1 LKAQS
6 NLLEI
11 ALKARM
17 SQSAQVLY
25 EFGPFR
31 LDPSQELLAE
41 GTRKVPL
48 TPKAY
53 QTLIVLVENRG
64 RTLAKD
70 ELLQKVWP
78 DAFVEEATLA
88 QNIFTLRKQLR
99 DDRETALYIET
110 VPKRGY
116 RFVAEVRQVQ
126 PAVTPVQPQPS
137 FTPHA
142 LARHT
147 LLYAL
152 VLAGVLAAV
161 LGGWYWSRRKATTE
175 DAPLAMQP
183 KPRTLAVLPF
193 RGLSNDPAETSWGIG
208 MTDAII
214 TRLTSLRN
222 LAVRPTGS
230 VLKYT
235 RSPVDPSQAAQEL
248 GVDSVLDGT
257 YQRAGDRIRITV
269 QLIERNQATR
279 WAEHYDLK
287 SKDLLNFQDEV
298 AQKVVDGLRVEVS
311 GKERDL
317 LASPSTA
324 SADAYDLYLQGRV
337 YKNEYFTRTQRDS
350 LSRGQEVLHRA
361 LKVDPSFADAHALL
375 AMLYL
380 LECANF
386 RENAAA
392 NLAQG
397 EQTARRALQ
406 LNPNSTEGLLALGFA
421 LAQGGRNQEAI
432 PRLRQAV
439 VQAPNSEF
447 AWDLLG
453 YVYHYAGLDDL
464 AERAYRRSQELDP
477 TTPRIYWMHS
487 RMLLYV
493 GKVQEAEQ
501 GVRQALVLHPDQFK
515 AMAYLGE
522 FLYYQRKFDEAEPI
536 LRRAVE
542 LGRTSGDAAPVLMS
556 AFLYAARGQRDQID
570 PNILREKPENV
581 ADGDRAYWIGSIYA
595 LLGENAQALAWL
607 RRAIDLGNHNY
618 PWFVRDKNWDK
629 LRGDREYQR
638 MLAEVRT
645 YAEKY
650 RQEFGASSF

>member
-1 LKAQS
+1 
-6 NLLEI
+6 
-11 ALKARM
+11 M

-31 LDPSQELLAE
+31 LDPSQDLLLD
-41 GTRKVPL
+41 GTRKIPL

-53 QTLIVLVENRG
+53 QTLLVLVENHG
-64 RTLAKD
+64 RTLGKD

-99 DDRETALYIET
+99 DDKDTALYIET

-116 RFVAEVRQVQ
+116 RFVAEVRQVKTATAPIQ
-126 PAVTPVQPQPS
+126 HRPR
-137 FTPHA
+137 FT
-142 LARHT
+142 RHT
-147 LLYAL
+147 LVSAGVASLIMFAAA
-152 VLAGVLAAV
+152 LAGWHWTRPKAANEQPSH
-161 LGGWYWSRRKATTE
+161 GT
-175 DAPLAMQP
+175 QP
-183 KPRTLAVLPF
+183 KPTTLAVLPF
-193 RGLSNDPAETSWGIG
+193 RGLSANAGDESWGIG

-235 RSPVDPSQAAQEL
+235 KSPVDPAQAAQEL
-248 GVDSVLDGT
+248 GVESVLDGT
-257 YQRAGDRIRITV
+257 YQRAGDRIRISV
-269 QLIERNQATR
+269 QLIETNQSTR

-287 SKDLLNFQDEV
+287 TKDLLNFQDEV

-311 GKERDL
+311 GRERDL
-317 LASPSTA
+317 LTSPSTN
-324 SADAYDLYLQGRV
+324 SAEAYDLYLQGRV
-337 YKNEYFTRTQRDS
+337 YKNEYFIGTQRDS
-350 LSRGQEVLHRA
+350 LRQGQEALRQALHR
-361 LKVDPSFADAHALL
+361 DPSFADAHALL

-397 EQTARRALQ
+397 ENTARRAVE
-406 LNPNSTEGLLALGFA
+406 LNPNFVEGLLALGFA
-421 LAQGGRNQEAI
+421 SAQGGHNEEAI
-432 PRLRQAV
+432 RRLRQAV

-453 YVYHYAGLDDL
+453 YVYHYAGLDEL
-464 AERAYRRSQELDP
+464 AERAYRRSLELDP

-487 RMLLYV
+487 RMLLYL

-501 GVRQALVLHPDQFK
+501 GVRQALAIHPDQFK

-522 FLYYQRKFDEAEPI
+522 FLYYQGKFEEAEPI

-542 LGRTSGDAAPVLMS
+542 LGRNSGDSAPVLMS
-556 AFLYAARGQRDQID
+556 AFLCAASGHRDQID
-570 PNILREKPENV
+570 PNILREKPEDV

-595 LLGENAQALAWL
+595 LLGDKAHALAWL
-607 RRAIDLGNHNY
+607 RRAIDLGDHNY
-618 PWFVRDKNWDK
+618 QWFVRDKNWDK
-629 LRGDREYQR
+629 LRGDRDYER
-638 MLAEVRT
+638 MLAEIRN